1 MRRSAGAAAVALAL
15 LTLDVH
21 GASAQHAITAAALS
35 GQVVDGTGAAVPG
48 ATVEA
53 RQQERNEAWDALS
66 DERGRFAFL
75 YLPVGP
81 YQVTVTAPGF
91 TRRTVPVTLTIGQN
105 IDLSIALDVG
115 PLTASVAVEGAASP
129 LDIRRTQAAE
139 TILPAEV
146 DALPLNGRNYLDL
159 ALLAPGVSRT
169 VQRNTERFAE
179 TSAVP
184 GTGISVA
191 GQRNLANTFIVDGLS
206 ANDDAAGLAG
216 TYFAEDVIREFQ
228 VVTSGGIA
236 EFGRASSGIVNIV
249 TKSGSNDIHARA
261 YGYFRDD
268 ALDARNPLAAR
279 KDPLSQQQYGL
290 TLSGPLVQD
299 RSFLFGNVERTD
311 SSRTGV
317 ITIEPAAIAPING
330 VLAAAGYPGEPVAT
344 GEFSTGYDT
353 TNLFLRADHALSGD
367 QRLTARYSLYD
378 VNSPNAR
385 NVGGLNAVSR
395 GTRLDS
401 RDQTVAAN
409 LLSSVSGTAFNELRG
424 QFTRS
429 RLTAPPN
436 DLLGPAV
443 NIAGVAS
450 FGTATS
456 SPTAR
461 DLDLVELSDSFTL
474 QRGAHLMKL
483 GGAFLYERLSID
495 FPGALQ
501 GVYTF
506 SSLPAFLA
514 GRYINF
520 QQAFG
525 EPSQFQTSPNAVA
538 FVQDEWHPQHGL
550 TVNAGVRYDVQG
562 LASPVRTDTDNV
574 SPRLGVA
581 WSPAD
586 GRTVIR
592 GSAGFYF
599 DRVPLRAVSNA
610 LQRSGTK
617 YQTALLSFEQPGA
630 PVFPA
635 VLPEFPAG
643 ILTNVTT
650 IDRGIESGVSR
661 QAHVQVERQLGRSVS
676 VSAGYLHLTGR
687 QIIMSRN
694 INVPTLS
701 AEDAAVLGVPNL
713 GRPDPRVANNAQYQ
727 SIGISAYDG
736 FTVALFSRASRIGT
750 IRASYTLSKALDDAG
765 NAFFSSPQNNFDV
778 RDDYGL
784 SDNDQRHRVV
794 VSGTTPTLAGFDVAY
809 LVGYASAPPF
819 NVQTGTDRNN
829 DTNVNDRPVGVGRN
843 TGKGFDAATVDLRVS
858 RVLQLAGSQR
868 LTLIV
873 DAFNVLNRSNF
884 LIPNNVFGPGTVPRP
899 NFGQPT
905 AASDPRQFQL
915 GLRWDF

>member
-1 MRRSAGAAAVALAL
+1 VGP
-15 LTLDVH
+15 
-21 GASAQHAITAAALS
+21 ITS
-35 GQVVDGTGAAVPG
+35 SVD
-48 ATVEA
+48 VEA
-53 RQQERNEAWDALS
+53 PS
-66 DERGRFAFL
+66 DH
-75 YLPVGP
+75 
-81 YQVTVTAPGF
+81 
-91 TRRTVPVTLTIGQN
+91 
-105 IDLSIALDVG
+105 LD
-115 PLTASVAVEGAASP
+115 T
-129 LDIRRTQAAE
+129 RRTQAAE
-139 TILPAEV
+139 TILPAQV

-236 EFGRASSGIVNIV
+236 EFGRASSGIVNVV
-249 TKSGSNDIHARA
+249 TKSGGKDVHARA

-290 TLSGPLVQD
+290 TLSGPLVPD

-317 ITIEPAAIAPING
+317 ITIEPAA
-330 VLAAAGYPGEPVAT
+330 AAAINRALDTRGYPGARVAT
-344 GEFSTGYDT
+344 GEFSTGYHT
-353 TNLFLRADHALSGD
+353 TNVFARADHALSAD

-378 VNSPNAR
+378 VDSPNAR

-401 RDQTVAAN
+401 RDQTAAASV
-409 LLSSVSGTAFNELRG
+409 LSSMSGTAFNELRG

-429 RLTAPPN
+429 RLSAPPN
-436 DLLGPAV
+436 DLIGPAV
-443 NIAGVAS
+443 NISGVAS

-456 SPTAR
+456 SPTGR
-461 DLDLVELSDSFTL
+461 DLDLIELSDSLTF
-474 QRGAHLMKL
+474 QRGPHLVKA
-483 GGAFLYERLSID
+483 GGTFLYERLSID

-506 SSLPAFLA
+506 PSLPAFLA
-514 GRYINF
+514 GEYINF

-525 EPSQFQTSPNAVA
+525 EASQFQVNPNLAA
-538 FVQDEWHPQHGL
+538 YVQDEWHPRRDL
-550 TVNAGVRYDVQG
+550 TVNAGLRYDVQW
-562 LASPVRTDTDNV
+562 LAGTVRTDANNV

-581 WSPAD
+581 WSPGD
-586 GRTVIR
+586 GRTVVR
-592 GSAGFYF
+592 GSTGLYF

-617 YQTALLSFEQPGA
+617 YQTALISFDQSGA
-630 PVFPA
+630 PAFPA
-635 VLPEFPAG
+635 VLPVFPPHA
-643 ILTNVTT
+643 LTNVTT
-650 IDRGIESGVSR
+650 IDPAIESGVSR
-661 QAHVQVERQLGRSVS
+661 QAHLQIERQLFDHLSL
-676 VSAGYLHLTGR
+676 SAGYLHLAGR

-701 AEDAAVLGVPNL
+701 AAEAAALGIPNL
-713 GRPDPRVANNAQYQ
+713 GRPDPRFANNSQYQ
-727 SIGISAYDG
+727 SIGVSAYDG
-736 FTVALFSRASRIGT
+736 LTIAISSDASRAGT
-750 IRASYTLSKALDDAG
+750 IRASYTLSKALDNAG

-778 RDDYGL
+778 MDDYGR
-784 SDNDQRHRVV
+784 SDNDQRHRLV
-794 VSGTTPTLAGFDVAY
+794 VSGTTPQFAGFDIAY
-809 LVGYASAPPF
+809 LFSYASAPPF

-829 DTNVNDRPVGVGRN
+829 DTTVNDRPPGVGRN
-843 TGKGFDAATVDLRVS
+843 TGRGFDAATLDLRVS
-858 RVLQLAGSQR
+858 RVLRLGGSHR
-868 LTLIV
+868 LTLTV
-873 DAFNVLNRSNF
+873 DGFNILNRSNF
-884 LIPNNVFGPGTVPRP
+884 LIPNNVFGPGPVARP
-899 NFGQPT
+899 SFGQPT

-915 GLRWDF
+915 GVRWDF